1 MNDDAPSAA
10 LAVTKSSSE
19 LTANKC
25 DSVKCDGERAQR
37 SASLLHAV
45 QNAVRQPTS
54 RVFAQ
59 IINLDRQLHDG
70 LA

>member
-25 DSVKCDGERAQR
+25 DSVKCDGERA
-37 SASLLHAV
+37 
-45 QNAVRQPTS
+45 
-54 RVFAQ
+54 
-59 IINLDRQLHDG
+59 
-70 LA
+70 